1 MGTIMCR
8 LLAAFAIAIAT
19 ALPLSREAG
28 AQSPK
33 IADSKQP
40 VCAAIKIEEACRAR
54 EDCLWVPAMMTNVA
68 RPAHCR
74 AKPLGPPG
82 IITK

>member
-1 MGTIMCR
+1 MILCR
-8 LLAAFAIAIAT
+8 VLAISAIAIVL
-19 ALPLSREAG
+19 LPLAREAS
-28 AQSPK
+28 AQPAK
-33 IADSKQP
+33 PDEDKQP
-40 VCAAIKIEEACRAR
+40 ACAAIKSEEACRAR

>member
-1 MGTIMCR
+1 MILCR
-8 LLAAFAIAIAT
+8 VLAMAAIAIVF
-19 ALPLSREAG
+19 LPLAREASVQETKSG
-28 AQSPK
+28 
-33 IADSKQP
+33 DGKQP
-40 VCAAIKIEEACRAR
+40 ACATIKSEEACRAR

>member
-1 MGTIMCR
+1 MSR
-8 LLAAFAIAIAT
+8 AFAASAIAIVI
-19 ALPLSREAG
+19 ALPLPREAS

-33 IADSKQP
+33 IADGKQLA
-40 VCAAIKIEEACRAR
+40 CAAIKSEEACRAR
-54 EDCLWVPAMMTNVA
+54 EDCLWVPAMMTNVP